1 MTPILTSRAR
11 WLASDTDL
19 ARYEADERLSV
30 VFGHVRA
37 MAPGAEAR
45 AMIGDETPMTAL
57 ADAIRHFRP
66 DHILIALRSADHEA
80 WQERRLLDRIRHEF
94 HIPMTVFEIDRAGHV
109 PPPTGG

>member
-37 MAPGAEAR
+37 MTPGAEAR

-57 ADAIRHFRP
+57 ADAIRDFRP

-80 WQERRLLDRIRHEF
+80 WQERRLLDRTRHEF